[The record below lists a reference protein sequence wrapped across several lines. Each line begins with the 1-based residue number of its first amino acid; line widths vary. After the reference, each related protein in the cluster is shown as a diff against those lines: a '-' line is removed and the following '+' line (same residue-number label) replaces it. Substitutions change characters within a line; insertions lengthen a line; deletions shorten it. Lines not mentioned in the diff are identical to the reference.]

1 MSPDPIDDADV
12 DADPPPPPVAPL
24 PIVLLTSTGVVYF
37 KRENPY
43 YAAVVDAC

>member
-1 MSPDPIDDADV
+1 MSPDPIEDALV

-37 KRENPY
+37 KREKPC